1 MKYTK
6 KEIKVIY
13 GKVRKVKYAEQEYW
27 KEKKNIALH
36 KLSRSENKFQN
47 PEHDPEECTCCRCH
61 EKYVAEL
68 REMVEWLKTHP
79 QYEQDEDED
88 DYY

>member
-6 KEIKVIY
+6 KEIKVIC

-36 KLSRSENKFQN
+36 KLSRSENKYQD
-47 PEHDPEECTCCRCH
+47 PDHDDEDYEDMCH
-61 EKYVAEL
+61 ENYMAEI
-68 REMVEWLKTHP
+68 REWLKTHP
-79 QYEQDEDED
+79 QYEQYEDED
-88 DYY
+88 DY

>member
-36 KLSRSENKFQN
+36 KLSRSENKYQD
-47 PEHDPEECTCCRCH
+47 PDHDEYDYEDMCH
-61 EKYVAEL
+61 ENYMTEI
-68 REMVEWLKTHP
+68 REWLKMHP

-88 DYY
+88 DLDY